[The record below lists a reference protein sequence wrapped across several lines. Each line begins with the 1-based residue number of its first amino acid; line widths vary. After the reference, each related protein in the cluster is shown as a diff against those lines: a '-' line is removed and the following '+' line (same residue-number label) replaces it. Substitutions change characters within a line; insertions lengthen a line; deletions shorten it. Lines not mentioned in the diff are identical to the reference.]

1 MSSSDSPY
9 VFRDEAGDVDE
20 DADERP
26 TTEGQEV
33 VIVDG
38 RAMSYRW
45 YRR

>member
-9 VFRDEAGDVDE
+9 VFRDEG
-20 DADERP
+20 ADERVRP
-26 TTEGQEV
+26 TDDVATEGQDV

>member
-9 VFRDEAGDVDE
+9 VFRDEVART
-20 DADERP
+20 DADRDPP
-26 TTEGQEV
+26 TTDGREV